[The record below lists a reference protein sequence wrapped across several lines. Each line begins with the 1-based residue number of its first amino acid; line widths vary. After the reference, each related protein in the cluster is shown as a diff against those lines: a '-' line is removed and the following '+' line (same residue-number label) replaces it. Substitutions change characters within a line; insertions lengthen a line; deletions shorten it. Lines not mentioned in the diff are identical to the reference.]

1 MNAMRRTHIHALLA
15 VALAGCASGTA
26 APTPVSAPTP
36 TARVAAP
43 NGASATAA
51 PRAQSA
57 NLQPAS
63 VELTATPTR
72 SVAVEGPTAI
82 RPTPSPEP
90 VAERVPVIEYHYS
103 TYAMG
108 QLTQMRTEWFL
119 AQLDW
124 LAANG
129 YRTLTG
135 AEFTAHLSGEV
146 PAPARSV
153 VLRFDVA
160 QSHFDDYAEVIVPA
174 LRERGQH
181 GLFFILASRTVAEC
195 DGEHACWPTLKDWA
209 DEGVISPESHTQ
221 WHINY
226 NDLTAE
232 ELWRDARL
240 SKETIEA
247 ETGHTVHGLC
257 YPFDAVSAKALTILP
272 ELGYAFAV
280 GGYTRNER
288 AVLFADPAPFAL
300 PSLYPYS
307 SPEAYP
313 ELTSH
318 PGQTFATLLEPYR

>member
-1 MNAMRRTHIHALLA
+1 MNALRRTHIHVLLA
-15 VALAGCASGTA
+15 VALAGCAAGTA
-26 APTPVSAPTP
+26 APTPISAPSP
-36 TARVAAP
+36 TARVEAP
-43 NGASATAA
+43 NGASAA
-51 PRAQSA
+51 PAPMAQSA

-63 VELTATPTR
+63 VALTATPTR
-72 SVAVEGPTAI
+72 SVVAEAPAALP
-82 RPTPSPEP
+82 PTPSPEP
-90 VAERVPVIEYHYS
+90 PAERVPVIEYHYS

-135 AEFTAHLSGEV
+135 AEFTAHLSGET

-195 DGEHACWPTLKDWA
+195 DGEHACWPTLKAWA
-209 DEGVISPESHTQ
+209 DEGVISPESHTH

-226 NDLTAE
+226 NDLTAD
-232 ELWRDARL
+232 ELRRDARL

-257 YPFDAVSAKALTILP
+257 YPFDAVSPEALTILP

-307 SPEAYP
+307 SPAAYP